1 MQTKETR
8 ILAVVAGGINWI
20 ISLMAAFGA
29 EDGWFQAGQ
38 FFFLGGF
45 FVLLGLQA
53 SYEGSAL
60 YKKLAWASLGIS
72 MIFAVLHLMN

>member
-1 MQTKETR
+1 MQIKETR
-8 ILAVVAGGINWI
+8 ILAVVAGGLNWI

-29 EDGWFQAGQ
+29 EDSWFQAGQ

-45 FVLLGLQA
+45 FVLLGLQV

-60 YKKLAWASLGIS
+60 YKKLAWASLAIS